1 MKAKVST
8 MRNVILA
15 KHLITALLFHIMHS
29 NIQKE
34 CIERLKISQTLTY
47 CASLTVIYVSDGHM
61 TDVYQSQNWIKD
73 AIFCVCVKI
82 HIHISRIII
91 E

>member
-1 MKAKVST
+1 M
-8 MRNVILA
+8 
-15 KHLITALLFHIMHS
+15 
-29 NIQKE
+29 
-34 CIERLKISQTLTY
+34 LKISQTLTY